1 MRVQDSLKKI
11 RLPWVQQISMQ
22 MARGA
27 DVRISFGEQLD
38 LFFERLVQAVETGD
52 PTWMDPIL
60 DDWAQAR
67 TQSELKLDQASLTP
81 LLDQMIM
88 GLYNLANQLLAAEDA
103 LSLTGSVL
111 PVFLHIYAYSHQKES
126 QLNFE
131 NYSRELQAAKLSLEQ
146 LDKSKSD
153 FISIAA
159 HELKTPLTLIE
170 GYGSML
176 HENLSATVQDERMGI
191 LLRGIGNGTRRL
203 REIIDDMIDVSM
215 IDNNLLALNFQPVWM
230 DRIIDLIVQELAGAI
245 HDRQQILEIHTFA
258 GFNSLIYADNERI
271 YQAFRNLISNAIK
284 FTPDQG
290 RIDIGGRCLPGFM
303 ELTIRDTGIGIAL
316 EDQTRVFEKFAGI
329 RDASLHSS
337 GKTKFKGGGPG
348 LGLAIAKGIIDAHG
362 GTIWVESEGYDEEKC
377 PGATFHVL
385 LPIRSRPPDE
395 RIAQLFNGI
404 SEAMD
409 SVIEAE
415 KALHPPAES
424 PAKSR

>member
-1 MRVQDSLKKI
+1 MSMRVLDCL
-11 RLPWVQQISMQ
+11 QQIRPAWVGQVSVQ
-22 MARGA
+22 MARGV
-27 DVRISFGEQLD
+27 DVRISFEEQLD

-60 DDWAQAR
+60 DDWAAAR
-67 TQSELKLDQASLTP
+67 TQSELRLDQASLTP
-81 LLDQMIM
+81 LLDQMI
-88 GLYNLANQLLAAEDA
+88 
-103 LSLTGSVL
+103 LSLHTLASQALPAQEALNLLGAVL
-111 PVFLHIYAYSHQKES
+111 PVFMHSYTYSNKKES

-131 NYSRELQAAKLSLEQ
+131 NYSRELQAAKQSLEQ

-153 FISIAA
+153 FIAIAA

-176 HENLSATVQDERMGI
+176 QESLPVSEQDERMTI

-203 REIIDDMIDVSM
+203 QEIIDDMIDVSM
-215 IDNNLLALNFQPVWM
+215 IDNNILALNFQPVWM
-230 DRIIDLIVQELAGAI
+230 DRIIDSIVQELVGSI
-245 HDRQQILEIHTFA
+245 HDRQQILEVHPFT
-258 GFNSLIYADNERI
+258 GFNGLIYADNERL

-284 FTPDQG
+284 FTPDHG

-316 EDQTRVFEKFAGI
+316 EDQSRVFDKFAGI

-362 GTIWVESEGYDEEKC
+362 GTIWVESDGYDEEKC
-377 PGATFHVL
+377 PGATFHVM
-385 LPIRSRPPDE
+385 LPVRSRPPDE
-395 RIAQLFNGI
+395 RIAQLFDGV
-404 SEAMD
+404 SEALE

-415 KALHPPAES
+415 KSANSPAETG
-424 PAKSR
+424 